1 MQPPL
6 WAGGCARTL
15 CSPEQRRSAMSNDT
29 ADHTGHPFD
38 TLTPEAVIDAIESTG
53 RTSDLRIF
61 PLNSYENRVYQ
72 VGIEGGAPLIAKF
85 YRPERWSDEAIR
97 EEHAFTRELLDAEL
111 PVVAP
116 LADADGATLLRFGGF
131 RFALFPRVGGHVPD
145 LDQPEQLLS
154 LGRILGRM
162 HAIGASRPFAH
173 RPRVDIESYAE
184 TSWRFVEAHFIPP
197 DLAAAYRSLCEALVQ
212 RLRERYRPD
221 EATLIRTHGDLHP
234 GNILVR
240 DGALCLVDLDDC
252 RSAPA
257 MQDLWMLLSGDRHA
271 RLAQLA
277 EIVDGYEEF
286 HDFPSEQLPL
296 IESLRT
302 LRLMHYAAWL
312 AARWHDPAFPR
323 HFPWFNTPRY
333 WSEHILELRE
343 QLAALDEEPLALQ
356 RW

>member
-1 MQPPL
+1 
-6 WAGGCARTL
+6 
-15 CSPEQRRSAMSNDT
+15 MSNET
-29 ADHTGHPFD
+29 SDHTGHPFD
-38 TLTPEAVIDAIESTG
+38 TLTPDAVIDAIESTG

-72 VGIEGGAPLIAKF
+72 VGIEGGAPLIVKF
-85 YRPERWSDEAIR
+85 YRPERWSEAAIR
-97 EEHAFTRELLDAEL
+97 EEHDFTRELLEAEL

-116 LADADGATLLRFGGF
+116 MADDSGNTLLRFGEF

-184 TSWRFVEAHFIPP
+184 ASWRLIEARFIPP
-197 DLAAAYRSLCEALVQ
+197 DLATAYRSLCEGLVQ
-212 RLRERYRPD
+212 KLRERYRPD
-221 EATLIRTHGDLHP
+221 DATLIRTHGDLHP
-234 GNILVR
+234 GNILAR

-286 HDFPSEQLPL
+286 NDFPSAQLPL
-296 IESLRT
+296 VESLRT

-323 HFPWFNTPRY
+323 YFPWFNTPRY

>member
-1 MQPPL
+1 
-6 WAGGCARTL
+6 
-15 CSPEQRRSAMSNDT
+15 MSNET
-29 ADHTGHPFD
+29 TDHTGHPFD
-38 TLTPEAVIDAIESTG
+38 TLTPDAVIDAIESTG

-72 VGIEGGAPLIAKF
+72 VGIEGGAPLIVKF
-85 YRPERWSDEAIR
+85 YRPERWSEAAIR
-97 EEHAFTRELLDAEL
+97 EEHDFTRELLEAEL

-116 LADADGATLLRFGGF
+116 MADDSGNTLLHFGEF

-184 TSWRFVEAHFIPP
+184 TSWRLIDAQFIPP
-197 DLAAAYRSLCEALVQ
+197 DLATAYRSLCEALVQ
-212 RLRERYRPD
+212 KLRERYRPD
-221 EATLIRTHGDLHP
+221 DATLIRTHGDLHP
-234 GNILVR
+234 GNILAR

-257 MQDLWMLLSGDRHA
+257 MQDLWMLLSGERHA

-286 HDFPSEQLPL
+286 NDFPSAELPL
-296 IESLRT
+296 VESLRT

-323 HFPWFNTPRY
+323 YFPWFNTPRY
-333 WSEHILELRE
+333 WSEHVLELRE

>member
-1 MQPPL
+1 MWTDL
-6 WAGGCARTL
+6 RARTL
-15 CSPEQRRSAMSNDT
+15 SRPEQYRPAMSNET
-29 ADHTGHPFD
+29 SDHTGHPFD
-38 TLTPEAVIDAIESTG
+38 TLTPDAVIDAIESTG

-61 PLNSYENRVYQ
+61 ALNSYENRVYQ
-72 VGIEGGAPLIAKF
+72 VGIEGGAPLIVKF
-85 YRPERWSDEAIR
+85 YRPERWSEEAIR
-97 EEHAFTRELLDAEL
+97 EEHDFTRELLEAEL

-116 LADADGATLLRFGGF
+116 MADERGDTLLRFGEF

-184 TSWRFVEAHFIPP
+184 TSWRLIAAHFIPP
-197 DLAAAYRSLCEALVQ
+197 DLEAPYRSLCEALVQ
-212 RLRERYRPD
+212 KLRERFRPD

-234 GNILVR
+234 GNILAR

-257 MQDLWMLLSGDRHA
+257 IQDLWMLLSGDRHE

-286 HDFPSEQLPL
+286 NDFPGAQLPL
-296 IESLRT
+296 VESLRT
-302 LRLMHYAAWL
+302 LRLMHHAAWL

-323 HFPWFNTPRY
+323 YFPWFNTPRY